1 METSNINSNTYVFC
15 YGSNHPEQLS
25 RRLETT
31 IDSIMSRAIS
41 CKVKGFKRVYVGVS
55 RNWGGNSVANII
67 RDPESYVLGYAVSMT
82 PEEISKL
89 DVFEG
94 YPTWYDRIKVELTS
108 IKKDGSEAVLNGIAY
123 EMIKPEMLT

>member
-1 METSNINSNTYVFC
+1 MESTNKYVFC

-25 RRLETT
+25 KRLETT
-31 IDSIMSRAIS
+31 IESIMSRAIS
-41 CKVKGFKRVYVGVS
+41 CKVKSFKRVYVGVS

-67 RDPESYVLGYAVSMT
+67 REQPDSFVVGYAVSMT

-94 YPTWYDRIKVELTS
+94 FPTWYNRIPVELTS
-108 IKKDGSEAVLNGIAY
+108 LKDETVY
-123 EMIKPEMLT
+123 

>member
-1 METSNINSNTYVFC
+1 METSNIDSNTYVFC

-67 RDPESYVLGYAVSMT
+67 TDPESYVLGYAVSMT
-82 PEEISKL
+82 PEEILKL

-108 IKKDGSEAVLNGIAY
+108 IK
-123 EMIKPEMLT
+123 